1 MGEGSPRLFIHFFVL
16 PLFNNTKKGYEGTR
30 FSMES
35 SRRKTFGE
43 RDKYTNTADSI
54 KEKLFFAR
62 DTRK

>member
-1 MGEGSPRLFIHFFVL
+1 
-16 PLFNNTKKGYEGTR
+16 
-30 FSMES
+30 MES

-43 RDKYTNTADSI
+43 RDKYTNTADSV